1 MEKYS
6 ALMSVYYKEKPEYLR
21 DSINSM
27 INQTVMPDEIIII
40 EDGPLTDELNKV
52 IKFFETKYRGLFVI
66 EKLEHNVGLG
76 AALNVGIKI
85 SKNELIARMDTDDI
99 SLPERCEKQLKAFE
113 KNDKIDIIGTQIKE
127 FINTPDNVVSSR
139 IVPSDYEGILRF
151 SRRRSPFNHPTVMY
165 KKSKVLALGGYQQY
179 GRKEDLDLFIKMVHN
194 GYAVNLEEA
203 LLLYRTNKDN
213 LKRRTTWIN
222 CSEYIKIMFKFYRLG
237 YSSIIDMIYVLFGQ
251 LSMYLMPKKITAILS
266 NRFLRS
272 KDL

>member
-1 MEKYS
+1 
-6 ALMSVYYKEKPEYLR
+6 MSVYNKEKPEYLK

-27 INQTVMPDEIIII
+27 LNQTVQPDEIIII

-52 IKFFETKYRGLFVI
+52 IDNYKNKYNELFVI
-66 EKLEHNVGLG
+66 EKLERNVGLG
-76 AALNVGIKI
+76 AALNIGIKR
-85 SKNELIARMDTDDI
+85 SRNELIARMDTDDI

-127 FINTPDNVVSSR
+127 FIDTPDNIVSSR

-165 KKSKVLALGGYQQY
+165 KKSKVLALGGYQPY

-194 GYAVNLEEA
+194 GYAINLEEA

-213 LKRRTTWIN
+213 LKRRTTWTN
-222 CSEYIKIMFKFYRLG
+222 CSEYIKIMFKFYRMG
-237 YSSIIDMIYVLFGQ
+237 YSSAIDMIYVLLGQ
-251 LSMYLMPKKITAILS
+251 LLMYLMPKKITSILS
-266 NRFLRS
+266 NRYLRS
-272 KDL
+272 KGL

>member
-6 ALMSVYYKEKPEYLR
+6 VLMSVYYKEKPEYLK

-40 EDGPLTDELNKV
+40 EDGPLTDELNNV
-52 IKFFETKYRGLFVI
+52 IEFFKNKYSGLFVI

-99 SLPERCEKQLKAFE
+99 ALPERCEKQLKAFE
-113 KNDKIDIIGTQIKE
+113 KNDKIDIIGTQIEE
-127 FINTPDNVVSSR
+127 FIDTPDNVVSSR
-139 IVPSDYEGILRF
+139 IVPLDYEGILKF

-165 KKSKVLALGGYQQY
+165 KKSKVLDIGGYQPY

-194 GYAVNLEEA
+194 GYAINLEEA
-203 LLLYRTNKDN
+203 LLLYRTNNDN
-213 LKRRTTWIN
+213 LKRRTTWTN

-237 YSSIIDMIYVLFGQ
+237 YSSTIDMIYVLLGQ

-266 NRFLRS
+266 NSFLRS
-272 KDL
+272 KKI